1 MFYAVVNFKI
11 VELDFSW
18 PSFNSGLYWAALGL
32 YSITVAGKLMIW
44 HYSCHDSALFYIL
57 IFNYVK

>member
-18 PSFNSGLYWAALGL
+18 PSFNTGLYWAALGL
-32 YSITVAGKLMIW
+32 YLITVAGTVNDLHIIPR
-44 HYSCHDSALFYIL
+44 HDSACFLYNDF
-57 IFNYVK
+57 